1 MNEFDD
7 LDDLDEVL
15 GPLRS
20 VARPAELSQERVMV
34 DLMVNAHRTAEGK
47 RMFTSRRARVATLV
61 AAGVLGFGGM
71 AAASPSLSEY
81 LTTEEPAAEQPP
93 AEQPAA
99 EEPAAEEPAA
109 EEPAAEEPA
118 GEEPAGEDLPAEESV
133 EDPVVEELPAEE
145 SVEDEKFEDDSVLSD
160 EDPDPETAFDERFCE
175 EGNHGKTVSAVA
187 RGLFDLDGEYPGEVT
202 VKMAA
207 QSSCGKTDRDEGD
220 TEMEIESEVESAESE
235 KSEKSEPKAQ
245 RPGRSDKGAER
256 ASSAKSNGN
265 GSANANGN
273 GNGNGNAKRGG

>member
-71 AAASPSLSEY
+71 AAASPSLGGGSSEP
-81 LTTEEPAAEQPP
+81 TFEPMIVQQEEPPTGTVEPEP
-93 AEQPAA
+93 TDTVEPEPTDTVEPEPTDTVEPEPTDTVEPEPTDTVEP
-99 EEPAAEEPAA
+99 EEEKVEP
-109 EEPAAEEPA
+109 
-118 GEEPAGEDLPAEESV
+118 ESDAV
-133 EDPVVEELPAEE
+133 PIDDPTTGFFNELNCA
-145 SVEDEKFEDDSVLSD
+145 
-160 EDPDPETAFDERFCE
+160 

-187 RGLFDLDGEYPGEVT
+187 RGDSDFLEKYAMDNGGTTPSVND
-202 VKMAA
+202 AA
-207 QSSCGKTDRDEGD
+207 RSSCGKTDRDEGD
-220 TEMEIESEVESAESE
+220 AEMEIESEVESAESE
-235 KSEKSEPKAQ
+235 KSEPKAQ
-245 RPGRSDKGAER
+245 RPGRSDRGAER
-256 ASSAKSNGN
+256 SS
-265 GSANANGN
+265 NGN
-273 GNGNGNAKRGG
+273 GNGNGKRGG

>member
-71 AAASPSLSEY
+71 AAASPSLGGGSSEP
-81 LTTEEPAAEQPP
+81 TFEPMIVQQEEPPTDTVESEPTDSREAPHRHVE
-93 AEQPAA
+93 
-99 EEPAAEEPAA
+99 EEPV
-109 EEPAAEEPA
+109 
-118 GEEPAGEDLPAEESV
+118 DT
-133 EDPVVEELPAEE
+133 VEEEQVEPVEEEQIDAKPAFEILPG
-145 SVEDEKFEDDSVLSD
+145 
-160 EDPDPETAFDERFCE
+160 DPDPTPSSTRTTARTATTA
-175 EGNHGKTVSAVA
+175 GRSAPLPAA
-187 RGLFDLDGEYPGEVT
+187 RSDPDGVYPGEVT
-202 VKMAA
+202 VKIAA

-235 KSEKSEPKAQ
+235 KSEPKAQ
-245 RPGRSDKGAER
+245 RPGRSDRGAER
-256 ASSAKSNGN
+256 SS
-265 GSANANGN
+265 NGN
-273 GNGNGNAKRGG
+273 GNGNGNGKRGG

>member
-15 GPLRS
+15 GALRS

-81 LTTEEPAAEQPP
+81 LTTEQPPAEEPAAEEPAAEQPP
-93 AEQPAA
+93 
-99 EEPAAEEPAA
+99 AEEPAA

-118 GEEPAGEDLPAEESV
+118 GED
-133 EDPVVEELPAEE
+133 LPAEE

-187 RGLFDLDGEYPGEVT
+187 RGLFDPYGEYPGEVT

-235 KSEKSEPKAQ
+235 KSEKSDPKAQ

-265 GSANANGN
+265 GNANGN
-273 GNGNGNAKRGG
+273 GNGNGDANGNANGNGKRGG